1 MKKVLFTMMAAL
13 LICGMSFAQPKFNK
27 ERTLAK
33 KAQISNDEKS
43 SWAGSR
49 NLWFPYKM
57 EANDEVAIVP
67 PVFNSNISGS
77 ITKVAISRTEYD
89 TVYENYNQYNGRS
102 FTIKI
107 YEGAELT
114 GDYAQYGLYDLS
126 SAGTVVYEQD
136 VTVPA
141 GWDCYEDGMYEVDL
155 TTPYEIPDGTVYW
168 IAIKANSKALFA
180 QSNIPSDLEGAQ
192 YVYFTKEGS
201 GTFWVEPIYET
212 DTETGAF
219 FVAFAAYYDD
229 GSAYEN
235 QADFEVYFGDKK
247 PGSTGINKISTQ
259 SIGETDDLVF
269 YPFFYN
275 IGPDSVTSPTCHI
288 TVDMVINNQTIN
300 LLDKEEDFS
309 EEPFPAQYYFYYK
322 ADGFIIPADT
332 IAVYG
337 DGVSE
342 FEIVA
347 KAEDMVGDP
356 NLDNNTAT
364 LLVTITHLNPAQNL
378 EANVNGSNVTLT
390 WDAPEAGGANL
401 QGYLIFRDG
410 DQIGMRPTSQRT
422 FTDSN
427 RPDDEYEYCVRAK
440 YAQGNAEDV
449 CINVTI
455 DGINSI
461 DAENIAVYPNPATN
475 FVKVANAEGAAIS
488 VINNIGQVIANI
500 SNASADQ
507 EINVSTFAKGIY
519 TIRIVNDGN
528 VVTRQFSV
536 NK

>member
-13 LICGMSFAQPKFNK
+13 LICGMSFAQPKFSK

-33 KAQISNDEKS
+33 KAQITNAEKS
-43 SWAGSR
+43 NWAGSR
-49 NLWFPYKM
+49 SLYYLYKM

-67 PVFNSNISGS
+67 PVFDSNISGT
-77 ITKVAISRTEYD
+77 ITKVAISRTEND
-89 TVYENYNQYNGRS
+89 TTYSDFNLYNGRS

-114 GDYAQYGLYDLS
+114 GEYAQYGLYDLS
-126 SAGTVVYEQD
+126 SAGTVVYEQN
-136 VTVPA
+136 VTVPE
-141 GWDCYEDGMYEVDL
+141 GWDCYEDGMYEVEL

-168 IAIKANSKALFA
+168 IAIKANSKALLS
-180 QSNIPSDLEGAQ
+180 QSNTPSDLEGAQ
-192 YVYFTKEGS
+192 YVYYTEEGY
-201 GTFWVEPIYET
+201 GTFWTEPIYDDGT
-212 DTETGAF
+212 Y

-229 GSAYEN
+229 GSAYED
-235 QADFEVYFGDKK
+235 QVDIRSWFG
-247 PGSTGINKISTQ
+247 NKYPSPEEISVL
-259 SIGETDDLVF
+259 SIGDSDDLVF
-269 YPFFYN
+269 YPFFSN
-275 IGPDSVTSPTCHI
+275 DGPDVLPSTTAVQTVCYITDGETEYHVGGDVEFNEPLGFDLPGGYFVRLTNDGKVTVSNETLAELFPNAIDLTIHFI
-288 TVDMVINNQTIN
+288 TTAPVN
-300 LLDKEEDFS
+300 
-309 EEPFPAQYYFYYK
+309 
-322 ADGFIIPADT
+322 
-332 IAVYG
+332 
-337 DGVSE
+337 
-342 FEIVA
+342 
-347 KAEDMVGDP
+347 DP
-356 NLDNNTAT
+356 NPDNNEAT

-378 EANVNGSNVTLT
+378 NADVEGSNVTLT
-390 WDAPEAGGANL
+390 WDAPEAGGATL

-410 DQIGMRPTSQRT
+410 TQIGMLSASKPRT

-427 RPDDEYEYCVRAK
+427 RPDGVYEYCIRAK
-440 YAQGNAEDV
+440 YAQGNAEDICV
-449 CINVTI
+449 EVTT

-475 FVKVANAEGAAIS
+475 YVKVANAEGAAIS

-507 EINVSTFAKGIY
+507 EINVSAFAKGIY